1 MENHIFYYQSLG
13 TCLMCAVKESTEL
26 LQVMIWV
33 AIAVDTN
40 GSAKTNK
47 HTQRGEKKKK
57 DRKRESFL
65 MLIGYL
71 CSDSS

>member
-1 MENHIFYYQSLG
+1 
-13 TCLMCAVKESTEL
+13 MCAVGESTEL

-40 GSAKTNK
+40 GSSKTNK